1 MKPTADYGWL
11 IRAAIH
17 MKRLDIVLE
26 LIKDARM
33 AGLAPERIKILEA
46 LYTKAE
52 QALKAP
58 ASKESH
64 VQPPEPPRTPPR
76 GSRRR

>member
-11 IRAAIH
+11 VRAAIH

-33 AGLAPERIKILEA
+33 AGLAPERIKILES

-52 QALKAP
+52 EA

-64 VQPPEPPRTPPR
+64 VQPPEPPRTPR
-76 GSRRR
+76 KGTRRR